1 MKPTVSDKILRDAV
15 VNELERD
22 PEVNAKHI
30 SVTAIDGAITL
41 GGHVA
46 AIHEKH
52 VAVRA
57 AERVPAARAVA
68 DDIEVREPSLH
79 ERADDEIAE
88 EIAHLRCWGA
98 QIPDAVGAQV
108 RDGRVIL
115 HGQVEPSSE
124 RDTAE
129 RAVRQ
134 LTGARVVDNL
144 IEVKPPTEPTATD
157 VAPLTGTFTGPLELP
172 DGTVIEPTGKA
183 FEVMFSTIARSRP
196 LRSSLAAVAPGLGV
210 ASLAFA
216 LWYGAAAWALAPYP
230 F

>member
-1 MKPTVSDKILRDAV
+1 MSTITTKDG

-22 PEVNAKHI
+22 PEVNAKRHLG
-30 SVTAIDGAITL
+30 DRYRWAITL
-41 GGHVA
+41 GGNVA
-46 AIHEKH
+46 AVHEKH

-57 AERVPAARAVA
+57 AERVPAVRAVA
-68 DDIEVREPSLH
+68 DDIEVRERSVR

-88 EIAHLRCWGA
+88 EIADLRSWGA
-98 QIPDAVGAQV
+98 QIPDSVGAQV

-115 HGQVEPSSE
+115 HGQVESSSE
-124 RDTAE
+124 RDTAK

-134 LTGARVVDNL
+134 LTGAHVVDSL
-144 IEVKPPTEPTATD
+144 IEVKQPTEPTATD
-157 VAPLTGTFTGPLELP
+157 VAPFTGTFTGRLELP

-183 FEVMFSTIARSRP
+183 FEVMFSMIARSRP
-196 LRSSLAAVAPGLGV
+196 LRSLLAAVAPGLGV

-216 LWYGAAAWALAPYP
+216 VWYGAAAWALAPYP

>member
-30 SVTAIDGAITL
+30 SVTAIDGQSRSVDTSRR
-41 GGHVA
+41 
-46 AIHEKH
+46 HEKH

-57 AERVPAARAVA
+57 AERVPAVRAVA

-88 EIAHLRCWGA
+88 EIAQLRSWGA
-98 QIPDAVGAQV
+98 QIPDSVGAQV

-115 HGQVEPSSE
+115 HGQVESSSE

-216 LWYGAAAWALAPYP
+216 LWYGAAAWPLAPYP

>member
-1 MKPTVSDKILRDAV
+1 
-15 VNELERD
+15 
-22 PEVNAKHI
+22 
-30 SVTAIDGAITL
+30 
-41 GGHVA
+41 VA
-46 AIHEKH
+46 
-52 VAVRA
+52 
-57 AERVPAARAVA
+57 
-68 DDIEVREPSLH
+68 
-79 ERADDEIAE
+79 
-88 EIAHLRCWGA
+88 
-98 QIPDAVGAQV
+98 AQV
-108 RDGRVIL
+108 RDARVIL
-115 HGQVEPSSE
+115 HGQVESSSE

-157 VAPLTGTFTGPLELP
+157 VAPFTGTFTGPLELP